1 MIEDEAIANEIKLL
15 KAEIEA
21 KNNALEAEK
30 VAFEKKLTTGRMGD
44 SMLNFLN
51 YEPKKLSLV
60 DKIKLSY
67 SIWRYRQKH
76 SKEIKRYKK
85 YIEKYDM

>member
-1 MIEDEAIANEIKLL
+1 MNNDEAIASEIKLL

-51 YEPKKLSLV
+51 YEPKKLSLL

-76 SKEIKRYKK
+76 SKEMKRYTK
-85 YIEKYDM
+85 YIETYGS